1 MDREKLIQIIK
12 KDSSF
17 LVKCMQKDSPEELTD
32 YLRNHG
38 VKIEISEA
46 KKIFITL
53 KYFQS
58 PENQKKLSG
67 PGNQQKLPNK
77 DLNVS
82 GGIDD
87 AELKNCISN
96 ALNF

>member
-1 MDREKLIQIIK
+1 MDKEKLIQTIK
-12 KDSSF
+12 KDPSF
-17 LVKCMQKDSPEELTD
+17 LVRCMQKDSPEELTD

-46 KKIFITL
+46 KKIFMTL

-58 PENQKKLSG
+58 PENKKRLSG
-67 PGNQQKLPNK
+67 ENLEI
-77 DLNVS
+77 S
-82 GGIDD
+82 GGVNDT
-87 AELKNCISN
+87 ELKNCISN

>member
-1 MDREKLIQIIK
+1 MDKEKLVQIIK
-12 KDSSF
+12 KDPSF
-17 LVKCMQKDSPEELTD
+17 LVRCMQKDSPEELTD

-58 PENQKKLSG
+58 PENQKRLSG
-67 PGNQQKLPNK
+67 E
-77 DLNVS
+77 DLEIS
-82 GGIDD
+82 GGVSDT
-87 AELKNCISN
+87 ELKDCISDV
-96 ALNF
+96 LNL

>member
-1 MDREKLIQIIK
+1 MDKEKLIQTIK
-12 KDSSF
+12 KDPSF
-17 LVKCMQKDSPEELTD
+17 LVRCMQKDSPEELTD

-58 PENQKKLSG
+58 PENQKRLSG
-67 PGNQQKLPNK
+67 ENLEI
-77 DLNVS
+77 S
-82 GGIDD
+82 GGVNDT
-87 AELKNCISN
+87 ELKNCISN

>member
-17 LVKCMQKDSPEELTD
+17 LVKCMQKDSPEELAD

-38 VKIEISEA
+38 VEIENRKE

-67 PGNQQKLPNK
+67 E
-77 DLNVS
+77 DLNIS
-82 GGIDD
+82 GGVDD
-87 AELKNCISN
+87 GELKNCISN

>member
-32 YLRNHG
+32 YLRSHG
-38 VKIEISEA
+38 VEIEVSEA

-67 PGNQQKLPNK
+67 E
-77 DLNVS
+77 DLDVS
-82 GGIDD
+82 GGVNDS
-87 AELKNCISN
+87 ELRNCMLD
-96 ALNF
+96 ALNL

>member
-1 MDREKLIQIIK
+1 MDKEKLIQTIK
-12 KDSSF
+12 KDPSF
-17 LVKCMQKDSPEELTD
+17 LVRCMQKDSPEELTD

-46 KKIFITL
+46 KKIFMTL

-58 PENQKKLSG
+58 PENQKRLSG
-67 PGNQQKLPNK
+67 ENLEI
-77 DLNVS
+77 S
-82 GGIDD
+82 GGVNDT
-87 AELKNCISN
+87 ELRNCISD